1 MKFEYQ
7 GYVLEILRE
16 GEHCY
21 STECNEPNLK
31 LFNTLR
37 ANITLENL
45 ISQFKEEVDILLAK
59 KEEKQMKKL
68 TVEYKNYQL
77 VLEIHTTITDDGY
90 PYTKGICNSIS
101 FVKSGYYEDCQPII
115 YSFMKNVD
123 YLTANK
129 VENLSSTIL
138 QQYNLQLERLAL
150 KDKKDKFS
158 PLELRRQLVEIYVLF
173 NGILDK
179 TLEDVKKDYCEIYP
193 TVKSDYLFSLITS
206 DKD

>member
-1 MKFEYQ
+1 MKFEYKS
-7 GYVLEILRE
+7 YILEILIE

-21 STECNEPNLK
+21 STVCNEPNLK

-45 ISQFKEEVDILLAK
+45 INQFKEEVDILLAK

-68 TVEYKNYQL
+68 TVGYKNYQL

-90 PYTKGICNSIS
+90 PYTKGICDSIS

-123 YLTANK
+123 YLTTNK
-129 VENLSSTIL
+129 VEDRFSTIL

-150 KDKKDKFS
+150 RDKKDEFS
-158 PLELRRQLVEIYVLF
+158 PFELRRQLIEISILF
-173 NGILDK
+173 SGILNK
-179 TLEDVKKDYCEIYP
+179 TLEDVKSDYCERYP
-193 TVKSDYLFSLITS
+193 TVKYNVIPS